1 MTTPP
6 DANQIL
12 RVPGEIQIIP
22 SSTFADAKGVLSFMG
37 NFGTRIGQLRTYGYG
52 AFQSMLLDSAECYG
66 GTQFRS
72 STSQGDSTI
81 GGQSAQMSIAIDTGG
96 TTTMKRVIAKENST
110 AYQQSFTG
118 AANLQVGRANTSG
131 TTNLVNAVASFT
143 QDSWKDGETMQ
154 IINGMSQ
161 YGGASV
167 WAYTA
172 NSTSSSDVLNTAYL
186 GMIRS
191 GSLKKNILLLTSGDV
206 EIPTKL
212 KADTLEAL
220 HWIGLPPL
228 NPTDLLPI
236 TLDKVNNRVGI
247 NNANPVADLDVN
259 GKLLATTVEATN
271 WIGLPVMPPPDILPI
286 TLDKVNNMVGINQT
300 VPAHALDVTG
310 SVNSTGTFNLR
321 GNVFVASNDLC
332 QSVRVG
338 LNAGAETQTNFAVAV
353 GNGAGRYTQGS
364 AAVAVGTSAGTTT
377 QKDRAIAIG
386 NLAGNASQ
394 GIGAV
399 SIGYQAGQTTQADR
413 AVAIGSAAGND
424 TQNTQ
429 AVAIGYQAGQTTQG
443 SNTVAIGVGAG
454 KTSQQDNSVA
464 IANAAGTTNQGTSCV
479 AIGLQAGNDT
489 QASYSVAIGHQA
501 GMTKQTGGSGVAIGT
516 FAGSNTQQGTAV
528 AIGYYAA
535 TNLQGN
541 SAISIGQQC
550 GTAGQAANAIAIG
563 SVAGQTS
570 QKGSAVAIG
579 ISAGNNTQ
587 GSNAVAVGAG
597 AGNANQ
603 GDFSVAIGS
612 SAGNSGQL
620 DNAVAIG
627 YGAGQTTQSQQ
638 TVAIGQNAGK
648 TSQGRYAIAIGTFAG
663 QTSQH
668 SNTIILN
675 ASGATLESTQVSST
689 FIKPVRQALGTGIAN
704 YNSTTSE
711 LTCQPISIMA
721 LTSTQ
726 ALTFNDT
733 ATPITFNT
741 INTALDSGTATGQNI
756 ANAFVGITLIGTS
769 GPLFRNATTANVK
782 ATFTLCVEVGDIG
795 SKVVRVVG
803 EILTS
808 ATGTVVQTFH
818 DDRHF
823 GVTNTADKLSIT
835 TAFAVVL
842 KPDFCFRMSIKNGL
856 ADTSTSNIGPRSI
869 LVC

>member
-6 DANQIL
+6 AANQIL

-66 GTQFRS
+66 GAQFRS

-96 TTTMKRVIAKENST
+96 TTTMRRVIAKENST

-143 QDSWKDGETMQ
+143 QDSWKAGETMQ

-228 NPTDLLPI
+228 NPTDILPI

-310 SVNSTGTFNLR
+310 PVNSTGTFNLR

-332 QSVRVG
+332 NSVRVG
-338 LNAGAETQTNFAVAV
+338 PNAGAETQTNFAVAV
-353 GNGAGRYTQGS
+353 GYGAGRYTQGS
-364 AAVAVGTSAGTTT
+364 GSVAVGTSAGTTT

-399 SIGYQAGQTTQADR
+399 SVGYQAGQTTQADR
-413 AVAIGSAAGND
+413 AVAIGSAAGNN
-424 TQNTQ
+424 TQQTQ

-501 GMTKQTGGSGVAIGT
+501 GMTKQSGGSGVAIGT
-516 FAGSNTQQGTAV
+516 FAGSNTQQGSAVALGYYAGTNLQASSAV
-528 AIGYYAA
+528 AIGA
-535 TNLQGN
+535 
-541 SAISIGQQC
+541 QC
-550 GTAGQAANAIAIG
+550 GTAGQAANAVAIGPAAGQTFQKGGAVAIGLSAGANQQGAHSIAIG
-563 SVAGQTS
+563 SYAGE
-570 QKGSAVAIG
+570 
-579 ISAGNNTQ
+579 
-587 GSNAVAVGAG
+587 
-597 AGNANQ
+597 
-603 GDFSVAIGS
+603 
-612 SAGNSGQL
+612 
-620 DNAVAIG
+620 
-627 YGAGQTTQSQQ
+627 TTQHE
-638 TVAIGQNAGK
+638 
-648 TSQGRYAIAIGTFAG
+648 
-663 QTSQH
+663 H
-668 SNTIILN
+668 SIVLN
-675 ASGATLESTQVSST
+675 ATGAALNTTQINTT

-741 INTALDSGTATGQNI
+741 INTALDSGTDTGQNI

-769 GPLFRNATTANVK
+769 GPLFRNATTSNVK

-823 GVTNTADKLSIT
+823 GVTNTTDTLSIT